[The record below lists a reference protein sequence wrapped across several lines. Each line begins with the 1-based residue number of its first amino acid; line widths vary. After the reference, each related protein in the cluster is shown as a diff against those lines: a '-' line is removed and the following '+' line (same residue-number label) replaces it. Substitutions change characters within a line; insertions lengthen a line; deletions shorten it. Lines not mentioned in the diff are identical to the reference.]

1 MHVHTHALYYRLNVL
16 KSARVPTI
24 ALASLVRVARSG
36 RFRRRGIFIVRKSAR
51 IASRALALQ
60 KCKADSDAST
70 ITSRRRSRTTIT
82 STFFVRKLAR
92 ITSRALASLVRV
104 AHWSAAAAAAETA
117 VRRFRPVRKF
127 AILSSRALASF
138 VRVALRFILAK
149 PRFLCSFARF
159 TSRRFVFP
167 PFRGVKLL
175 FAGRKHKRLRAVS
188 AGERLVFERVH
199 DFASDELLVR
209 FLVHFEAVVVV
220 VVVVVVFLFFFLG
233 LFFGRCIILFVVS
246 KWVPGQGTNALLL
259 ASPFRWRRRVEDDD
273 ESKRDAKRGVERT
286 NERTNSRKKKEL
298 HNDDIDDDDE

>member
-104 AHWSAAAAAAETA
+104 AHWSAAAAAETA

-149 PRFLCSFARF
+149 PRFLRSFARF

-246 KWVPGQGTNALLL
+246 KWVPGQGTNA
-259 ASPFRWRRRVEDDD
+259 
-273 ESKRDAKRGVERT
+273 
-286 NERTNSRKKKEL
+286 
-298 HNDDIDDDDE
+298 

>member
-104 AHWSAAAAAAETA
+104 AHWSAAAAAETA

-149 PRFLCSFARF
+149 PRFLRSFARF

-209 FLVHFEAVVVV
+209 FLVHFEAVVFFFF
-220 VVVVVVFLFFFLG
+220 FLFFFLG
-233 LFFGRCIILFVVS
+233 LFFGRCIILFVVVVS
-246 KWVPGQGTNALLL
+246 KWVQGQGTALL

-273 ESKRDAKRGVERT
+273 ESKRDVERT
-286 NERTNSRKKKEL
+286 NERTNERTREKKRAL
-298 HNDDIDDDDE
+298 HNENRLLRRSHE

>member
-149 PRFLCSFARF
+149 PRFLRSFARF

-220 VVVVVVFLFFFLG
+220 VVVVVFLFFFLG

-273 ESKRDAKRGVERT
+273 ESKRDVERT
-286 NERTNSRKKKEL
+286 NELEKK
-298 HNDDIDDDDE
+298 

>member
-104 AHWSAAAAAAETA
+104 AHWSAAAAAAAA

-149 PRFLCSFARF
+149 PRFLRSFARF

-175 FAGRKHKRLRAVS
+175 FAGRKHTRLRAVS

-246 KWVPGQGTNALLL
+246 KWVPGQGTNA
-259 ASPFRWRRRVEDDD
+259 
-273 ESKRDAKRGVERT
+273 
-286 NERTNSRKKKEL
+286 
-298 HNDDIDDDDE
+298 